1 MSKILIVDDD
11 KNLLETIKYNLV
23 NAQYSV
29 VVAESGTQAIEVARR
44 EKPDLIILDIMLPG
58 MDGFE
63 VCRILRNEMSIPILI
78 LSAKTDEI
86 DKIVGLELG
95 ADDYITKPFSIKELM
110 ARIRAMLRRRQLT
123 EQQASSNN
131 SEDTKLPLILQGHG
145 LEVDTARHQV
155 FLKGSVLNLTPK
167 EFELLSFLMRYK
179 VQVFSREQIMEKIWG
194 YNFDSSKR
202 TVDVH
207 IRWLRQKIEDNPETP
222 KILITVIGFGYKFE
236 P

>member
-1 MSKILIVDDD
+1 MKILIVDDD
-11 KNLLETIKYNLV
+11 ENLRETIKYNLI

-29 VVAESGTQAIEVARR
+29 VLAETGPQALEVARR

-58 MDGFE
+58 LDGFE

-123 EQQASSNN
+123 EQQALSNI
-131 SEDTKLPLILQGHG
+131 SEDTKLPRILKGHG
-145 LEVDTARHQV
+145 LEVDTTRHQV

-179 VQVFSREQIMEKIWG
+179 EQVFSREQIMEKIWG
-194 YNFDSSKR
+194 YNFDNSKR

-207 IRWLRQKIEDNPETP
+207 IRWLRQKIEDNPEAP